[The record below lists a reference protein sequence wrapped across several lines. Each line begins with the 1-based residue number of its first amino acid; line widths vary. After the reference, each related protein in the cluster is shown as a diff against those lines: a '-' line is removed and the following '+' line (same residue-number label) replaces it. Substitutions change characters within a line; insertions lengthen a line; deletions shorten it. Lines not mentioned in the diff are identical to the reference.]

1 MCDHV
6 CGCNMLFPVADWNNR
21 DWSNRREKD
30 KKERD
35 KREKD
40 WRESDRLLLVSV
52 NVTVSNCLTVLVQ
65 LDQVLFIRLD

>member
-1 MCDHV
+1 MCVIMYV
-6 CGCNMLFPVADWNNR
+6 CVTYMLFPVADWN
-21 DWSNRREKD
+21 NRREKD